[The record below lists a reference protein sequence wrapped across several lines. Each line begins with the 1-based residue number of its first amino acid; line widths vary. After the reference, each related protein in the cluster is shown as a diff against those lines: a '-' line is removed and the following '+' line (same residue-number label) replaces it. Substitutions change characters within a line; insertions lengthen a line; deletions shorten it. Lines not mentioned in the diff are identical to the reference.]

1 MKGLKDIFIFL
12 LLGIILV
19 IVDNATQEEQNK
31 IFVDNQLLTQLNQS
45 FKFQFDREPTDEELT
60 NLLISW
66 YEDEVLYQEA
76 LSRGFDS
83 DDEIVRRRL
92 IQKYKDFIKTQ
103 AFNYVPTNE
112 ELRNFYD
119 KNSVKYVEPFSISFS
134 HNFFKTKNTNQTD
147 IFFSGSSFSYV
158 DQIKV
163 DSTFGEGFFLK
174 ILENNG
180 KRINSIYGWHEIK
193 NLQIYPEKVISY
205 EKVKDQ
211 VLNDFMLRR
220 NAELYENDILKIRN
234 KYELIF
240 QD

>member
-19 IVDNATQEEQNK
+19 IVDNAAQEEQNK

-119 KNSVKYVEPFSISFS
+119 KNSVKYVEPF
-134 HNFFKTKNTNQTD
+134 
-147 IFFSGSSFSYV
+147 V
-158 DQIKV
+158 
-163 DSTFGEGFFLK
+163 
-174 ILENNG
+174 
-180 KRINSIYGWHEIK
+180 
-193 NLQIYPEKVISY
+193 
-205 EKVKDQ
+205 
-211 VLNDFMLRR
+211 
-220 NAELYENDILKIRN
+220 
-234 KYELIF
+234 
-240 QD
+240 